1 MSTNER
7 SYIIPL
13 ITDDYIC
20 GEQLDTPSGELGYIN
35 NDMFED
41 VDMDCEWNIIAPES
55 QLTYLKIIYFILNIT
70 EQCADSYL
78 VVSRYF

>member
-1 MSTNER
+1 MSTNVR
-7 SYIIPL
+7 SYIISL

-35 NDMFED
+35 NDMFEGMD
-41 VDMDCEWNIIAPES
+41 LDCEWNIIAPES